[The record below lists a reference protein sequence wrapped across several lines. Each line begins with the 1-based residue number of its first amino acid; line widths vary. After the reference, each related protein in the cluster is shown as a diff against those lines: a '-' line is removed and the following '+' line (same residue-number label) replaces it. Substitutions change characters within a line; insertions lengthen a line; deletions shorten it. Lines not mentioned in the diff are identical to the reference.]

1 MKTLMYLFETR
12 IQRSYLDKYGMNY
25 FSKRGFNV
33 MIFDL
38 SEAINK
44 PLSMSIVDEALYNEF
59 EIVRIKKTITL
70 ANIIRDIDGKKFA
83 ILKIPYYLNTFR
95 IFKILSKFQVKY
107 IFLANDQ
114 MVYISFFQKNS
125 LLSYIQKPIYFLN
138 SIFARI
144 PHRLFRINPA
154 YSVVFGGTRNNRI
167 FLKTNPISKSTTVKN
182 IHSTDYNQF
191 LELKNSYSNDRAPSH
206 PNNYILFIDQYMPYH
221 PENIIN
227 GININAEKYYKEINN
242 FLTYLKKI
250 LNLDVI
256 VAAHPKSEYI
266 EKNLNAYNYKTIK
279 GDSHKLIYESKLV
292 IMHHSTL
299 LHQIL
304 VNNKDFILTTTDSIE
319 LFRNQRGAIVNI
331 SKEIGKEI
339 LNISNYDNNTLQKD
353 LSRYISIDNRL
364 KNEYIK
370 KYVKSDLKNKDV
382 NIYEYLHKLMN
393 KRTS

>member
-83 ILKIPYYLNTFR
+83 ILKIPYHLNTFR

-191 LELKNSYSNDRAPSH
+191 IELKKSYINEKNLSH
-206 PNNYILFIDQYMPYH
+206 PNNFILFVDQYMPYH
-221 PENIIN
+221 PENIIY

-242 FLTYLKKI
+242 FLAYLKKI